1 MAFLVQLAARAGE
14 NWPQWRG
21 PSGNGTSDST
31 KLPTEWSL
39 AKNKNIVWKA
49 ALPWWSG
56 GTPVIWG
63 DRVFVTSPTKSEMAA
78 SSVNQATKDK
88 GPGDKGPG
96 GPKGKGGKGSGG
108 YGGNSDPGGDALLLL
123 CLAKKDGGVLW
134 QRELDA
140 GNRLYRKQNCSS
152 PSPVTDG
159 KHVWAVTGTGAVAAF
174 DMDGTV
180 LWKRNIQK
188 DYGEFGLQWG
198 YGSSPI
204 LFEGKLIIQVL
215 HGNNTDEPSYL
226 VALDGATG
234 KPVWRKERP
243 TDARAESPDAYTT
256 PVLLTISGK
265 PQIVVSGGDY
275 VTGHDPGTGEEIWRA
290 AGLNPQRQPNFRII
304 ASPVAAGD
312 MIFAPTRRKPLL
324 AIRAGGKGN
333 ITESH
338 TAWRFDLGPDVPS
351 PLSDGQYFYSID
363 DSGVAH
369 CLDAHTG
376 KVVWGP
382 ERTNVGAT
390 ISSSPILADGKIY
403 VTGENAQTVVIAAG
417 PQYKL
422 LATNDLDGT
431 YTLSSIAVS
440 GQQLF
445 LRTSTHLYCIGNSG
459 AE

>member
-1 MAFLVQLAARAGE
+1 M
-14 NWPQWRG
+14 G
-21 PSGNGTSDST
+21 P
-31 KLPTEWSL
+31 
-39 AKNKNIVWKA
+39 
-49 ALPWWSG
+49 
-56 GTPVIWG
+56 
-63 DRVFVTSPTKSEMAA
+63 
-78 SSVNQATKDK
+78 
-88 GPGDKGPG
+88 PG
-96 GPKGKGGKGSGG
+96 GFKGKDGKGGKGPGGG

-123 CLAKKDGGVLW
+123 CLAKKDGNVLW
-134 QRELDA
+134 QRELDT

-159 KHVWAVTGTGAVAAF
+159 KHVWTLTGTGAVAAF
-174 DMDGTV
+174 DMDGKE
-180 LWKRNIQK
+180 LWKRNIQQ
-188 DYGEFGLQWG
+188 DYGKFGLNWG

-226 VALDGATG
+226 VALDSATG

-243 TDARAESPDAYTT
+243 TDALAESPDAYTT
-256 PVLLTISGK
+256 PALLTVGGK

-275 VTGHDPGTGEEIWRA
+275 VTGHDPATGEEIWRA
-290 AGLNPQRQPNFRII
+290 AGLNPQRQGNFRII
-304 ASPVAAGD
+304 ASPVVAGD

-324 AIRAGGKGN
+324 AIRAGGKGDV
-333 ITESH
+333 TESH
-338 TAWRFDLGPDVPS
+338 TAWTFAFGPDVPS
-351 PLSDGQYFYSID
+351 PLSDGKYFYSID
-363 DSGVAH
+363 DGGVAH

-376 KVVWGP
+376 KVIWGP
-382 ERTNVGAT
+382 ERTNVGVT
-390 ISSSPILADGKIY
+390 ISSSPIMADGKIY
-403 VTGENAQTVVIAAG
+403 ITLENAQTVVIAAG

-445 LRTSTHLYCIGNSG
+445 LRTSTHLYCIGNTG